1 MLTDYGVVEVLR
13 THVALA
19 REPFD
24 TVVWIGVD
32 YLTDGIRSDG
42 GDVDEAAIART
53 VWDATDSLFAE
64 HVAAQ
69 SQWPATTDSDRL
81 TAAFGEL
88 GRTGVAARE
97 VFTCCQNC
105 GHSEILDGYKEP
117 PRGYVFY
124 HQQDAERGI
133 AGQGVHLAYSP
144 RDDDAAFAGEVVE
157 ALRRNGLQPRWDGST
172 ETRIFVPMTWQRR
185 RTGRLAAYPGSLP
198 GPDFTVDAEP
208 IGWAGPHAMA
218 AGARSA
224 KAWAALRLPWLPT
237 GASVR
242 LTADDRTMVVRR
254 EWDQLV
260 DDRGNV
266 VGRRDPWALVSDAVS
281 PATGAAD
288 QPPMLEVQFDQRD
301 MSSNG
306 QQVPMT
312 LDECGWLLR
321 TAPVHRHGFTIYS
334 SRSGTVVQHSWN
346 ADGTL
351 WMEYLDPTAHE
362 SRGRLVNP
370 TEAVQVIA
378 DLALEDRVSLGDL
391 GPLETTTW

>member
-1 MLTDYGVVEVLR
+1 
-13 THVALA
+13 
-19 REPFD
+19 
-24 TVVWIGVD
+24 VD

-42 GDVDEAAIART
+42 GHVDDAAIART

-69 SQWPATTDSDRL
+69 SQWPAMTDSDRL

-88 GRTGVAARE
+88 GRTDVAARE

-117 PRGYVFY
+117 PRGYMFY

-133 AGQGVHLAYSP
+133 AGEGVYLAYSP

-157 ALRRNGLQPRWDGST
+157 ALRRNGLQPRWDGSA

-208 IGWAGPHAMA
+208 IGWAGPRVMA

-242 LTADDRTMVVRR
+242 LTAGDRTMVVRR

-266 VGRRDPWALVSDAVS
+266 FGRHDAWALVSDAAS
-281 PATGAAD
+281 PAAGAAD
-288 QPPMLEVQFDQRD
+288 
-301 MSSNG
+301 
-306 QQVPMT
+306 
-312 LDECGWLLR
+312 
-321 TAPVHRHGFTIYS
+321 
-334 SRSGTVVQHSWN
+334 
-346 ADGTL
+346 
-351 WMEYLDPTAHE
+351 
-362 SRGRLVNP
+362 
-370 TEAVQVIA
+370 EAVQVITA
-378 DLALEDRVSLGDL
+378 LASEDRVSHGDL
-391 GPLETTTW
+391 GPLKTIAW